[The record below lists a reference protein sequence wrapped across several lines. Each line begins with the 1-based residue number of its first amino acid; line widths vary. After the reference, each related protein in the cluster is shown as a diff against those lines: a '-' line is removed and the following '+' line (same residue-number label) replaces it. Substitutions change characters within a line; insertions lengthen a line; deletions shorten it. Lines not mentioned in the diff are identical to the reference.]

1 MFNFAKQFVCLYK
14 TYYAKR
20 LTSLYFISIVKRE
33 HLLLPFFFCV
43 PTQKEKGWGGYKK
56 IKKLLEE
63 NKKKISMRNI
73 YRNS

>member
-33 HLLLPFFFCV
+33 HLLLPFFLC
-43 PTQKEKGWGGYKK
+43 PYTKREGLGGYKK

-63 NKKKISMRNI
+63 NKKNISMRNI

>member
-33 HLLLPFFFCV
+33 HLLLPFFLC
-43 PTQKEKGWGGYKK
+43 PYTKREGLGGIQKNQKIIRRKQKKNINEKH
-56 IKKLLEE
+56 IP
-63 NKKKISMRNI
+63 
-73 YRNS
+73 